1 MNIHILKHFA
11 SLTAITFSI
20 FLVGFSQNKLDSNS
34 ASKMTTS
41 GMIEEGRSFSNLPVN
56 SDMLTQKENPS
67 SWSIQERAETR
78 SDEFR
83 QRLARAK
90 QVPDSLLH
98 NLRLLGSS
106 GQCVGA
112 LSKDHDHTKSFVGP
126 SPLEDNSC
134 ELVNLFD
141 TSYHFQIY
149 DYAMYPTL
157 SVTAQEEG
165 HNAAFGKMLQ
175 SVKSQ
180 TDFYCLI
187 AKQIWLNKEGG
198 WDRVTFEVAINLPTD
213 GLFSELNESVIEVI
227 QSDVK
232 SAMMEEYIGQGGGIS
247 AIIDA
252 ELAGI
257 NRLTEIIN
265 SLINDSYSID
275 MTEEVLQKMKFF
287 PVIRSTGTKLF
298 HGTPDTS
305 GYILDYSGRSTEQD
319 GGITAKSDLISEF
332 SNQRYANITIKVI
345 LTDDQNFTSNNNNYF
360 ETAKRKFD
368 AATEEMVYWVHY
380 HTPLVDTLPGIPYIK
395 TKNNFTSE
403 KTDQLLEKFWT
414 EYKAGLP
421 SGPARPAHVNNRN
434 CVCPN
439 FDFAL
444 NWKAETNILSCIEDP
459 VAMNCFGG
467 FGPLVTSM
475 FATSPG
481 KIGLYQA
488 GFVCGL
494 IDGAL
499 EQANFL
505 YGVATGI
512 IDFAKYSFI
521 KRPTLIF
528 SPGGTILAVG
538 CVGDI
543 LYKAICKAAIE
554 NGWKFWK
561 WDLGPDKIYEG
572 YLDHISEAEE
582 YWCQINEMYLLMTNP
597 DTWRN
602 IVGGLISSFTSWLG
616 DVSGVNGVKE
626 AGYTHGIAVWEIIID
641 FISAGTTILA
651 KGGGKLLGELF
662 EHLNVQDLAGYAKKK
677 VDEMPA
683 HKKAECRIL
692 GVGCFIRGTGVTS
705 ALGLMPIEKMNPF
718 LTFPKGAM
726 VKFATQNTFKYINK

>member
-41 GMIEEGRSFSNLPVN
+41 GMIEEGRSFSNLSVN

-78 SDEFR
+78 SNEFR
-83 QRLARAK
+83 QRLVRAK

-232 SAMMEEYIGQGGGIS
+232 SAMMSEYFGQGGGIS

-257 NRLTEIIN
+257 NKLTEIIN
-265 SLINDSYSID
+265 SLINDSYIID
-275 MTEEVLQKMKFF
+275 MTEEMLQKMKFF
-287 PVIRSTGTKLF
+287 PVVTWGQSKLF
-298 HGTPDTS
+298 HGNPDTS
-305 GYILDYSGRSTEQD
+305 GFILDYSGRSSKQGEGT
-319 GGITAKSDLISEF
+319 TAKSELIAEF
-332 SNQRYANITIKVI
+332 TDARYNGLSKLVI
-345 LTDDQNFTSNNNNYF
+345 ITDDHNFASGGNGYFESAKRRFESDTSNII
-360 ETAKRKFD
+360 
-368 AATEEMVYWVHY
+368 YWIHY
-380 HTPLVDTLPGIPYIK
+380 HTPTADSLGIPYMK
-395 TKNNFTSE
+395 SRSNFTE
-403 KTDQLLEKFWT
+403 IKANQILEKFWI
-414 EYKAGLP
+414 EYKAGSP
-421 SGPARPAHVNNRN
+421 AASGRQHDLDNRG
-434 CVCPN
+434 VDCPD
-439 FDFAL
+439 FDFSL
-444 NWKAETNILSCIEDP
+444 NWRASQKILSCFPDSTSGEYVNIVTRAFGASDP
-459 VAMNCFGG
+459 CDINE
-467 FGPLVTSM
+467 
-475 FATSPG
+475 
-481 KIGLYQA
+481 YQA

-505 YGVATGI
+505 YGVSTGI
-512 IDFAKYSFI
+512 IDFTRYSFVKNPKI
-521 KRPTLIF
+521 VF
-528 SPGGTILAVG
+528 SPHGSFFLLGFTS
-538 CVGDI
+538 DI
-543 LYKAICKAAIE
+543 LYRVIHKNVIE
-554 NGWKFWK
+554 SSWNISN
-561 WDLGPDKIYEG
+561 WDLGVSSFLNSA
-572 YLDHISEAEE
+572 LDHISDADAF
-582 YWCQINEMYLLMTNP
+582 WVKINQMYGSMTDP
-597 DTWRN
+597 ATWEK
-602 IVGGLISSFTSWLG
+602 IVKGLIESFTKWLG
-616 DVSGVNGVKE
+616 DVAGVNGYKN
-626 AGYTHGIAVWEIIID
+626 AGYTHGTWVWEIIVD
-641 FISAGTTILA
+641 FLSVGTTLA
-651 KGGGKLLGELF
+651 LKKSGELLGELF
-662 EHLNVQDLAGYAKKK
+662 EQLQKKDLAGYAKKNF
-677 VDEMPA
+677 DDLPD

-692 GVGCFIRGTGVTS
+692 GVGCFIRGTGVKS